1 MAVAD
6 GAERTVKEVIAES
19 VAEDTSVE
27 ATREEETADD
37 DEEAASVIRG
47 AELLAV
53 DDAAETAESL
63 ETEAE
68 AAAALEAESVVGTES
83 TAVAVPVC
91 PGTIRNIVVVTV
103 TVAPGAASVSVVLK
117 LDEATIVEEV
127 MAATAVEEAEDE
139 DATPGLPI
147 AEAAI
152 VPEEMLAIAAVPT
165 TESVLMPVEEGDDV
179 ATATSTEVV
188 KSADAVERIC
198 RPRIAR
204 RTGTEDEVG
213 TMVEETELGL
223 RVNKFCATLGEAVA
237 DPEVVAALAEAAE
250 AERALAIEAIAAET
264 EAVGK
269 APSVPAGISM
279 TVVVESELDAD
290 VVALDDEVTVVV
302 TDPADER
309 MGAVAV
315 TTSPVPRAGDDA
327 DATAVTTV
335 TEAVGKA
342 VVSSPQSMLV
352 AVMEFDVISGSS
364 SSPQSESSPVS
375 VELASLALEVV
386 LTAPAV
392 DVVVVELPKI
402 PPSTPAA
409 CILASTSASVSQLM
423 DVPLLFS
430 NGRAK
435 QDRPAEHGVKLNV
448 ESVHWAKAPLT
459 QPSWPTKMHSVSLLE

>member
-1 MAVAD
+1 M
-6 GAERTVKEVIAES
+6 
-19 VAEDTSVE
+19 
-27 ATREEETADD
+27 
-37 DEEAASVIRG
+37 
-47 AELLAV
+47 
-53 DDAAETAESL
+53 AESL
-63 ETEAE
+63 KTEAE
-68 AAAALEAESVVGTES
+68 VVAALEPEAVVGIES
-83 TAVAVPVC
+83 IAVAVPVC

-103 TVAPGAASVSVVLK
+103 TVAPGVARVSVVLE
-117 LDEATIVEEV
+117 LDEVIVVEEV
-127 MAATAVEEAEDE
+127 IAAAIEEAEDE

-147 AEAAI
+147 ADAAI
-152 VPEEMLAIAAVPT
+152 VPEEMLAIAAVPM

-179 ATATSTEVV
+179 ATATSEKDEVETEVV

-213 TMVEETELGL
+213 TMVEETETELGL
-223 RVNKFCATLGEAVA
+223 RVNKFCATLGDAVA
-237 DPEVVAALAEAAE
+237 DPEAVAALAEAAE
-250 AERALAIEAIAAET
+250 AERALAIDAIAAET

-302 TDPADER
+302 TEPADER
-309 MGAVAV
+309 IGAVAV

-335 TEAVGKA
+335 TEAVGKI

-364 SSPQSESSPVS
+364 SSPQSEASPVS
-375 VELASLALEVV
+375 VELALLALEVV

-409 CILASTSASVSQLM
+409 CILASTSASVSQLI

-435 QDRPAEHGVKLNV
+435 QDRPEEHGVKLNV
-448 ESVHWAKAPLT
+448 EPLHWAKAPLT
-459 QPSWPTKMHSVSLLE
+459 QASWPAKMHSNFQS